1 MKWSGPDM
9 QVSIATL
16 RRVCGAEAG
25 EIEALIRS
33 RQVAVKAGKTPLVAG
48 VRAYL
53 DAIRAEARNSSLAAA
68 RQEAQEARA
77 EAVELDL
84 DMDEGRLVEDD
95 TAQVAVSDLCGAILR
110 EFHSIPARVTRDLHQ
125 RRAIEAAL
133 HEAQAALAATF
144 TGAGDKPKRKRVQ
157 KNKRSQT

>member
-1 MKWSGPDM
+1 MTDKPSHLMIP
-9 QVSIATL
+9 IAAL
-16 RRVCGAEAG
+16 RRICGDDG
-25 EIEALIRS
+25 GVIQRLVQS
-33 RQVAVKAGKTPLVAG
+33 RQITAKSGKVPLVAG

-53 DAIRAEARNSSLAAA
+53 DHIRAEARNSSLAAA

-84 DMDEGRLVEDD
+84 DMDEGRLVDD
-95 TAQVAVSDLCGAILR
+95 DAAQVAVADLCGHILR

-133 HEAQAALAATF
+133 HEAQTALAATF
-144 TGAGDKPKRKRVQ
+144 TGAGDKPKRRTN
-157 KNKRSQT
+157 KNKGAKP

>member
-1 MKWSGPDM
+1 MNDQPNMMMVPVAS
-9 QVSIATL
+9 L

-33 RQVAVKAGKTPLVAG
+33 RQIAAKSGKVPLVAG

-53 DAIRAEARNSSLAAA
+53 DAVRSEARNSSLAAA

-84 DMDEGRLVEDD
+84 DLDENRLVDD
-95 TAQVAVSDLCGAILR
+95 GAAQIAVANVCGAILR
-110 EFHSIPARVTRDLHQ
+110 EFHSIPARVTRDLRH
-125 RRAIEAAL
+125 RRAIETAL
-133 HEAQAALAATF
+133 HEAQTALAATF
-144 TGAGDKPKRKRVQ
+144 TEAATDTPKRKRRKGEAQ
-157 KNKRSQT
+157 